1 MKKIKRLLAVT
12 GILLLVFMYVLTL
25 VLAITDDPNTM
36 NAFRAS
42 IYCTVLVPV
51 LIWAYTFVY
60 KLLKNNY
67 GDTPEKKKNEAGE

>member
-1 MKKIKRLLAVT
+1 MKKIKRLLAVI
-12 GILLLVFMYVLTL
+12 GILLLASMYMLTL
-25 VLAITDDPNTM
+25 VLAIIDDPGTM

-51 LIWAYTFVY
+51 LIWAYTFIY

-67 GDTPEKKKNEAGE
+67 GDTPAEKKKEAEE

>member
-1 MKKIKRLLAVT
+1 MKKIKRLLAVI
-12 GILLLVFMYVLTL
+12 GILLLASMYVLTL
-25 VLAITDDPNTM
+25 VLAILDDPNTM

-42 IYCTVLVPV
+42 IYCTVLIPV

-67 GDTPEKKKNEAGE
+67 GDTPAKNKKEAEE